1 MKKRQTRAAAVGL
14 LIVALQLL
22 GGCGMR
28 TAEALENE
36 LAYRKLGMQKL
47 AEGSYEE
54 AVQMFQNGL
63 DQSMA
68 VVEELEIDL
77 CYYKAVSQ
85 YQANDAEGALQTCG
99 ALIDYDQKNHNAYYL
114 RGTIYLA
121 QGRMKEAEA
130 DYQQAL
136 RLEPQNGK
144 LYNAIGEN
152 LQKAGEEAAAGIILN
167 DALGVKGTD
176 AKDYREKG
184 YSCYLLG
191 QYDSARTYLD
201 KAINMED
208 KEAIRYLAM
217 LLEAQGETEQADRLY
232 ETYGGTERSS
242 PKSVKALGV
251 AKLKEGDYQE
261 ALTYFQQAL
270 EQEPGEDQQ
279 ELRKNEI
286 VALEHLLQF
295 DQAKEKMASYVKD
308 YPEDEAAAREY
319 EFLQSR

>member
-1 MKKRQTRAAAVGL
+1 MKRNQRRLAVVL
-14 LIVALQLL
+14 LFVTAISLF

-28 TAEALENE
+28 TPEALENE

-85 YQANDAEGALQTCG
+85 YLAGDAEGAIQTCG
-99 ALIDYDQKNHNAYYL
+99 ALIDYDPENHDAYYL
-114 RGTIYLA
+114 RGTMYLA

-130 DYQQAL
+130 DYQQAI
-136 RLEPQNGK
+136 RLDAQNGK

-152 LQKAGEEAAAGIILN
+152 LQKAGEETAAGTILN
-167 DALGVKGTD
+167 DALNVKGTE
-176 AKDYREKG
+176 AEDYREKG

-217 LLEAQGETEQADRLY
+217 LLEAQGEIEQANRLY
-232 ETYGGTERSS
+232 ETYGSKESSS
-242 PKSVKALGV
+242 PQSVNALGV
-251 AKLKEGDYQE
+251 AKLKEGEYQE

-270 EQEPGEDQQ
+270 EQENEANQQ
-279 ELRKNEI
+279 EIRKNEI

-308 YPEDEAAAREY
+308 YPNDEAAAREY